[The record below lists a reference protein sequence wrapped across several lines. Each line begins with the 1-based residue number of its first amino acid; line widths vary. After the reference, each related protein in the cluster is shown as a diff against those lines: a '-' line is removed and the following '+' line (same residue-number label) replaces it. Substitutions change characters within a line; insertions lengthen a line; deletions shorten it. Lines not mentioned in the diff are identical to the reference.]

1 MLKIIEQIAQELSI
15 EPKQVYATIELLDG
29 GSTVPFISRYRKEV
43 TGSLTDTQLRDL
55 SDRLTYLR
63 ELEARRQTI
72 LDSIASQGKLTD
84 ELKTKILAEKSKA
97 NLEDLYLP
105 YKPKRRTKAQIARE
119 AGLEPLAQ
127 GLLKDPT
134 QDPLKTA
141 AAYISEEKG
150 IADAAAALKGAQD
163 ILIEQFAED
172 AELVG
177 RLRDKIKDTAF
188 LLSTVAKGKEVEG
201 VKFETYFNYR
211 EAIKTVPSH
220 RALAMFR
227 GRKDEFLNLKLD
239 YAGLDEDP
247 KVANARYTD
256 AVMSHFGIANKGRA
270 ADHWLA
276 ETARNTWE
284 YKIFFHIEAQ
294 LFVELREKAEEE
306 AIRVFATNLKN
317 LLLASPAGACV
328 TLGLDPG
335 FRTGVKMAVVDET
348 GKVLFTG
355 AIFPNAPQNR
365 FDEALEVVIALMK
378 KFNVKL
384 VSIGNGTAS
393 RETERLVSAVEKECP
408 ALKFNKIVVSEAGA
422 SVYSASEL
430 ASKELPDMDVTMRGA
445 VSIARRLQDPLAE
458 LVKIDPK
465 SIGVGQYQHD
475 VNQVRL
481 AQMLRNVV
489 EDCVNAVGVDVNMA
503 SPALLSYISGL
514 SSRIAENIIEHRNKN
529 GRFQSRTE
537 LRKVSGLGPKA
548 FEQAAGFLRIRD
560 GENPLDASGVH
571 PESYEIV
578 QAILQKNSAKIS
590 DVIGNSTFLK
600 KINAKEFVNE
610 QVGLP
615 TIQDILSEL
624 EKPGRD
630 PRPEFKTASFKEG
643 IEAIG
648 DLTPGMLLEG
658 VITNVT
664 NFGAFVDI
672 GVHRDGLV
680 HISML
685 ANFYVKDPN
694 DVVKTG
700 QVVKV
705 KVLEADAMKG
715 RINLTMRLDDKPG
728 AVPSFSGGGQGGKPN
743 ARPSNYQPRPE
754 KKFDENNPFSKLQQ
768 LKLGR

>member
-1 MLKIIEQIAQELSI
+1 VLKIIEQISQELSVD
-15 EPKQVYATIELLDG
+15 PKQVYATIELLDN
-29 GSTVPFISRYRKEV
+29 GSTVPFISRYRKEA
-43 TGSLTDTQLRDL
+43 TGGLTDTQLRDL
-55 SDRLTYLR
+55 SDRLDYLR

-84 ELKTKILAEKSKA
+84 ELKAKILAEKSKA

-127 GLLKDPT
+127 GLLKDPS
-134 QDPLKTA
+134 QVPLKA
-141 AAYISEEKG
+141 AEAYISVEKG
-150 IADAAAALKGAQD
+150 LPDASAALKGAQD

-177 RLRDKIKDTAF
+177 RLRAKIKDTAF
-188 LLSTVAKGKEVEG
+188 LLSTVAKGKETEG

-227 GRKDEFLNLKLD
+227 GRKDEFLNIKLD

-247 KVANARYTD
+247 KIASARYTD
-256 AVMSHFGIANKGRA
+256 SVAHHFGIVNKGRP
-270 ADHWLA
+270 ADAWLM

-408 ALKFNKIVVSEAGA
+408 SLKFNKIVVSEAGA

-475 VNQVRL
+475 VNQIRL

-537 LRKVSGLGPKA
+537 LKKVSGLGPKA
-548 FEQAAGFLRIRD
+548 FEQAAGFLRITG

-578 QAILQKNSAKIS
+578 EAILKKNASKIS
-590 DVIGNSTFLK
+590 EVIGNSTFLK
-600 KINAKEFVNE
+600 KINAKEYANE
-610 QVGLP
+610 RFGLP

-685 ANFYVKDPN
+685 ANYYVKDPN
-694 DVVKTG
+694 EVVKTG

-705 KVLEADAMKG
+705 KVLEADPMKG

-728 AVPSFSGGGQGGKPN
+728 AAPAFSGGQGGKQS

-754 KKFDENNPFSKLQQ
+754 NKMDENNPFSKLQQ